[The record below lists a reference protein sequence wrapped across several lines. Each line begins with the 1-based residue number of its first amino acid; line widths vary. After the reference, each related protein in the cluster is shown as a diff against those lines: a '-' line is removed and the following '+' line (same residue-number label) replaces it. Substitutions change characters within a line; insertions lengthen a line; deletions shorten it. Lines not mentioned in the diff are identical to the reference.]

1 VRAERRALTG
11 RLRRRT
17 PSSQDQASE
26 GVREGVNRS
35 EVGFGI

>member
-1 VRAERRALTG
+1 MTERRALAG

-17 PSSQDQASE
+17 PSIQHRASE

-35 EVGFGI
+35 EVGFVN

>member
-1 VRAERRALTG
+1 MSERPVFAG

-17 PSSQDQASE
+17 PSIRHRASE

>member
-1 VRAERRALTG
+1 MKAERQVLAG
-11 RLRRRT
+11 RLRRRA

-35 EVGFGI
+35 EVGSGI